1 MSAATIE
8 DLLHDSEDRLD
19 TAKHVHSD
27 QQVVAQAA
35 IAQVLATQALVAAT
49 QAQTEQMRIG
59 NLIAICSAEN
69 ADFFNLMPEK
79 AGRAEMYG
87 SMFGQMLG
95 EIREG
100 LGVE

>member
-8 DLLHDSEDRLD
+8 ELLHDSEDRLD

-27 QQVVAQAA
+27 QQAVAQAA

-59 NLIAICSAEN
+59 NLVALAFSESDIFYQLPDTSPYKPIFAS
-69 ADFFNLMPEK
+69 
-79 AGRAEMYG
+79 
-87 SMFGQMLG
+87 
-95 EIREG
+95 IREG